1 MFLNSSEI
9 SKPSEA
15 RNSSEPSKALHPLKL
30 CIALIALTTLSA
42 CGSSYRVPDWA
53 AGDPKCRQIGCGQ
66 GLVFYP
72 NEKFGAKRQ
81 AKEPTKA
88 KTTDQA
94 KGHFLE
100 RICDRIDISIY
111 PFEVLFDL
119 CTFWN
124 CSLFLFES
132 FKRRQK
138 LIDSDFVEIKID
150 PSVIIDNECIFC
162 DTNAA
167 SHTFDIYRQNEEEL
181 AILKTWIAFDAMF
194 KKTVKRHTL
203 NETGKIKRFNQKP
216 NETTCSQAEICLI
229 GNIQPEKFINLEELK
244 QL

>member
-1 MFLNSSEI
+1 MQ
-9 SKPSEA
+9 
-15 RNSSEPSKALHPLKL
+15 
-30 CIALIALTTLSA
+30 
-42 CGSSYRVPDWA
+42 
-53 AGDPKCRQIGCGQ
+53 RQ
-66 GLVFYP
+66 
-72 NEKFGAKRQ
+72 
-81 AKEPTKA
+81 
-88 KTTDQA
+88 
-94 KGHFLE
+94 
-100 RICDRIDISIY
+100 DRISNIIKTRNITQLVHFTKKQNINSIIKNGLLSIEELKKRNLEYIYNDPERRDDWNYAISLSI
-111 PFEVLFDL
+111 
-119 CTFWN
+119 TN
-124 CSLFLFES
+124 KNLFLFES
-132 FKRRQK
+132 FKKRQK

-194 KKTVKRHTL
+194 KKTVKRHTH

>member
-1 MFLNSSEI
+1 MQRQDRI
-9 SKPSEA
+9 SKIIKT
-15 RNSSEPSKALHPLKL
+15 RNITQLVHFTKKQNINSIIKNGLLSIEELKKRNL
-30 CIALIALTTLSA
+30 EYIYNDPERRDDWNYAISLSITN
-42 CGSSYRVPDWA
+42 
-53 AGDPKCRQIGCGQ
+53 K
-66 GLVFYP
+66 
-72 NEKFGAKRQ
+72 N
-81 AKEPTKA
+81 
-88 KTTDQA
+88 
-94 KGHFLE
+94 
-100 RICDRIDISIY
+100 
-111 PFEVLFDL
+111 
-119 CTFWN
+119 
-124 CSLFLFES
+124 LFLFES

-150 PSVIIDNECIFC
+150 PSVIVDNECIFC

>member
-1 MFLNSSEI
+1 MQ
-9 SKPSEA
+9 
-15 RNSSEPSKALHPLKL
+15 
-30 CIALIALTTLSA
+30 
-42 CGSSYRVPDWA
+42 
-53 AGDPKCRQIGCGQ
+53 RQ
-66 GLVFYP
+66 
-72 NEKFGAKRQ
+72 
-81 AKEPTKA
+81 
-88 KTTDQA
+88 
-94 KGHFLE
+94 
-100 RICDRIDISIY
+100 DRISNIIKTRNITQLVHFTKKQNINSIIKNGLLSIEELKKRNLEYIYNDPERRDDWNYAISLSI
-111 PFEVLFDL
+111 
-119 CTFWN
+119 TN
-124 CSLFLFES
+124 KNLFLFES

-203 NETGKIKRFNQKP
+203 NEKGKIKRFNQKP

>member
-1 MFLNSSEI
+1 MQ
-9 SKPSEA
+9 
-15 RNSSEPSKALHPLKL
+15 
-30 CIALIALTTLSA
+30 
-42 CGSSYRVPDWA
+42 
-53 AGDPKCRQIGCGQ
+53 RQ
-66 GLVFYP
+66 
-72 NEKFGAKRQ
+72 
-81 AKEPTKA
+81 
-88 KTTDQA
+88 
-94 KGHFLE
+94 
-100 RICDRIDISIY
+100 DRISNIIKTRNITQLVHFTKKQNINSIIKNGLLSIEELKKRNLEYIYNDPERRDDWNYAISLSITNKN
-111 PFEVLFDL
+111 F
-119 CTFWN
+119 
-124 CSLFLFES
+124 FLFES

>member
-1 MFLNSSEI
+1 MQ
-9 SKPSEA
+9 
-15 RNSSEPSKALHPLKL
+15 
-30 CIALIALTTLSA
+30 
-42 CGSSYRVPDWA
+42 
-53 AGDPKCRQIGCGQ
+53 RQ
-66 GLVFYP
+66 
-72 NEKFGAKRQ
+72 
-81 AKEPTKA
+81 
-88 KTTDQA
+88 
-94 KGHFLE
+94 
-100 RICDRIDISIY
+100 DRISNIIKTRNITQLVHFTKKQNINSIIKNGLLNIEELKKRNLEYIYNDPERRDDWNYAISLSI
-111 PFEVLFDL
+111 
-119 CTFWN
+119 TN
-124 CSLFLFES
+124 KNLFLFES